1 MSEART
7 GIDRFAD
14 DLVLQRRHVGGRV
27 PVYER
32 VLDLVAAELDGEL
45 GRRLTKAWARR
56 TFPIYYERPLLL
68 LATLRYDALVTG
80 PAHPLWS
87 ALAADAPDAGVV
99 TRDALHAAFARD
111 RPRVWHSLTR
121 RRVQTN
127 EVSRA
132 VAWLWPAALAGDR
145 PLVLCDMGCSAGL
158 NLVAD
163 ALGQSWG
170 EVAGGT
176 SRFRRTLPDQA
187 LGETF
192 AGGQLA
198 VARDPRVV
206 ARLGFDGA
214 PIDATDPDAADWL
227 RACIWVGETARLRRL
242 DAALA
247 AFRAAAA
254 HDGAPVIEAIDARD
268 MPARLAALSAAAR
281 QDALWLAYQ
290 TFVREYMGGSR
301 TAYLDGMRDWLRSR
315 PPGAALWIEMEDP
328 PDGATRELPAGI
340 MAHVVGPD
348 GALASLL
355 LARCYYHPT
364 ELAPEPAAVA
374 ALRAALAPS

>member
-7 GIDRFAD
+7 GIDGFAD
-14 DLVLQRRHVGGRV
+14 DLVLQRRYVGRRV

-32 VLDLVAAELDGEL
+32 VLDLLAAELDGEL
-45 GRRLTKAWARR
+45 GRRLSKAWARR
-56 TFPIYYERPLLL
+56 WFSIYYERPLLL
-68 LATLRYDALVTG
+68 LATLRHDALVTG
-80 PAHPLWS
+80 PTHPLAA
-87 ALAADAPDAGVV
+87 ALAADVPDPDAV

-163 ALGQSWG
+163 ALGQTWG
-170 EVAGGT
+170 EVGGGT
-176 SRFRRTLPDQA
+176 PS
-187 LGETF
+187 
-192 AGGQLA
+192 AGA
-198 VARDPRVV
+198 VEVARAPRVV
-206 ARLGFDGA
+206 ARFGFDSA

-227 RACIWVGETARLRRL
+227 RACVWVGETARLRRL
-242 DAALA
+242 DDALA
-247 AFRAAAA
+247 AFRAAAGGDA
-254 HDGAPVIEAIDARD
+254 RPVIEAIDARD
-268 MPARLAALSAAAR
+268 MPGRLVALSAAAHPG
-281 QDALWLAYQ
+281 ALWLAYQ
-290 TFVREYMGGSR
+290 TFVREYLGGSR
-301 TAYLDGMRDWLRSR
+301 AAYLDGMRAWLRGR
-315 PPGAALWIEMEDP
+315 PPGTALWMEMEDP
-328 PDGATRELPAGI
+328 PHGATRERPAGL
-340 MAHVVGPD
+340 MAHVVDAD
-348 GALASLL
+348 GALVELL

-374 ALRAALAPS
+374 ALRAALARA

>member
-1 MSEART
+1 VSEART
-7 GIDRFAD
+7 GIDGFAD
-14 DLVLQRRHVGGRV
+14 DLVRQRRHVGRRV
-27 PVYER
+27 PAYER

-45 GRRLTKAWARR
+45 GRRLTKSWARR
-56 TFPIYYERPLLL
+56 GFPVYYERPLLL

-80 PAHPLWS
+80 PSHPLWS
-87 ALAADAPDAGVV
+87 ALAAEVPDPDAV
-99 TRDALHAAFARD
+99 TRDALLAAFARD

-132 VAWLWPAALAGDR
+132 VAWLWPAALAGDQ

-163 ALGQSWG
+163 ALGQTWG
-170 EVAGGT
+170 EVGGDT
-176 SRFRRTLPDQA
+176 
-187 LGETF
+187 
-192 AGGQLA
+192 LA

-227 RACIWVGETARLRRL
+227 RACVWVGETARLRRL
-242 DAALA
+242 DAALTA
-247 AFRAAAA
+247 LRAAAGG
-254 HDGAPVIEAIDARD
+254 GAGPLIETIDARD
-268 MPARLAALSAAAR
+268 MPGRLTSLSDAAHP
-281 QDALWLAYQ
+281 DALWLAYQ

-301 TAYLDGMRDWLRSR
+301 AAYLDGMRAWLRAR
-315 PPGAALWIEMEDP
+315 PPGTALWIEMEDP
-328 PDGATRELPAGI
+328 PDGATRELPAGL
-340 MAHVVGPD
+340 MAHVVGAD
-348 GALASLL
+348 GELADLL

-364 ELAPEPAAVA
+364 ELAPEPAGVA
-374 ALRAALAPS
+374 ALRAALARA